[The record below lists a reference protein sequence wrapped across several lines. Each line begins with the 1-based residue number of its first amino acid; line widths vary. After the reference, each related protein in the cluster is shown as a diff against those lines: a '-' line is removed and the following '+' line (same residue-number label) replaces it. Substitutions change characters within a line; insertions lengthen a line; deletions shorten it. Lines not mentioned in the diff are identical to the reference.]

1 MLRGREGKLATVHFA
16 ALSAAG
22 TALCFAVAPAAG
34 WICLSL
40 CALLGAIFA
49 AFTRRRYREIRRL
62 SQYLASVYSGGKP
75 LDIRDNREGE
85 LSILKND
92 LYKITCVLTRQ
103 AEQLHR
109 DKDYLAEA
117 MQNISH
123 QLKTPLTSL
132 FVMTELLRSPD
143 LPADRREEFWQ
154 STGQSLERIQWLVG
168 TLLKFSRLDAEAVAF
183 AACRMIILNHDALSD
198 MDEDTIEAVYGD
210 GIYND
215 DHDLD
220 TAVLMENAQVNP
232 MKMLMVLLFALTEPV
247 NHRVHD
253 TEWLGG
259 FYKCIKDDES
269 VYRGI
274 YSALDGIGYEI
285 SDMEKS
291 LLDGTHPSYEGAEEE
306 S

>member
-1 MLRGREGKLATVHFA
+1 MLRGREGKLAAVHFA

-132 FVMTELLRSPD
+132 FPTPNYKVPFCLVNFNCKSWVSAFQPSPSRTLSQAGYHR
-143 LPADRREEFWQ
+143 LPATFPCDC
-154 STGQSLERIQWLVG
+154 G
-168 TLLKFSRLDAEAVAF
+168 LL
-183 AACRMIILNHDALSD
+183 CH
-198 MDEDTIEAVYGD
+198 
-210 GIYND
+210 
-215 DHDLD
+215 
-220 TAVLMENAQVNP
+220 
-232 MKMLMVLLFALTEPV
+232 
-247 NHRVHD
+247 
-253 TEWLGG
+253 
-259 FYKCIKDDES
+259 
-269 VYRGI
+269 
-274 YSALDGIGYEI
+274 
-285 SDMEKS
+285 S
-291 LLDGTHPSYEGAEEE
+291 LLPCS
-306 S
+306 